1 MTIAQIQKVIMEPIT
16 YFVHA
21 YKQAPWRIQ
30 RQWVSFALLLV
41 LGFAMIASLYLIVT
55 SRAAIVGRE
64 IQNLREEI
72 IKTENDNADL
82 QTRLA
87 NLTSQAN
94 IDQRAYALGYR
105 SLDPEELE
113 YLVVPGFAMPEGARL
128 ASPPELQPSPQSLP
142 DEYSESL
149 LDWMDRIFRSF
160 GESR

>member
-1 MTIAQIQKVIMEPIT
+1 MEPIN

-30 RQWVSFALLLV
+30 RQWVSFALLIV

-72 IKTENDNADL
+72 IKTEKDNADL
-82 QTRLA
+82 QTHLA
-87 NLTSQAN
+87 NLTSKVN
-94 IDQRAYALGYR
+94 IDQRAFAMGYR
-105 SLDPEELE
+105 SVDSEELE
-113 YLVVPGFAMPEGARL
+113 YLVVPGFAMPDGARL
-128 ASPPELQPSPQSLP
+128 ASAPELHPSPQSLP
-142 DEYSESL
+142 GEYSESL
-149 LDWMDRIFRSF
+149 LDWMDQVFSSF

>member
-1 MTIAQIQKVIMEPIT
+1 MEPIT

-30 RQWVSFALLLV
+30 HQWVSFALLLV

-72 IKTENDNADL
+72 IKTENENADL

-105 SLDPEELE
+105 SLEPEELE
-113 YLVVPGFAMPEGARL
+113 YLVVPGFAMPQGARL
-128 ASPPELQPSPQSLP
+128 ASAPELHPSPQSLP

-149 LDWMDRIFRSF
+149 LDWMDRAFRSF